1 MNHTSEGGPEDVG
14 AALETLVRLGLAEDV
29 GSGDATT
36 AATVGRD
43 VAGSAVVVAKEELVV
58 AGVDAA
64 RSVFLACDPEL
75 QVAAYGADGRWI
87 PSGGEVLRVTG
98 RLAPIL
104 TGERTALNFLGHLS
118 GIATLTRSFVDAVHG
133 TGARILDTRKTIPG
147 WRVLE
152 KGAVRAGGGFNH
164 RMGLYDF
171 VLVKDNHIAA
181 AGGITAAVARVRG
194 SGARGLPLEVEV
206 ASLEQLEEALA
217 LGVGRILL
225 DNMSSGLMA
234 EAVRRTHA
242 LGESRPE
249 LEASGNVTLE
259 NVRAVAE
266 TGVDWISVGAL
277 THSARCADLS
287 MRVVA
292 PSA

>member
-1 MNHTSEGGPEDVG
+1 MSDPALASPEVS
-14 AALETLVRLGLAEDV
+14 AALEKLVQLGLAEDV

-36 AATVGRD
+36 EATVRGD
-43 VAGSAVVVAKEELVV
+43 ALGSAVVVAKEELVV
-58 AGVDAA
+58 SGLDAA
-64 RSVFLACDPEL
+64 QEVFLACDPEL
-75 QVAAYGADGRWI
+75 HVAPHGPEGRRVAH
-87 PSGGEVLRVTG
+87 GDVVLRVSG

-118 GIATLTRSFVDAVHG
+118 GIATLTRRFVDAVHG

-147 WRVLE
+147 WRTLE
-152 KGAVRAGGGFNH
+152 KSAVRAGGGFNH

-181 AGGITAAVARVRG
+181 AGGITAAVARVRE
-194 SGARGLPLEVEV
+194 SSARALPMEVEV

-217 LGVGRILL
+217 LGLGRILL

-234 EAVRRTHA
+234 EAVRRAHA
-242 LGESRPE
+242 LGENRPE

-266 TGVDWISVGAL
+266 SGVDWISVGAL

-287 MRVVA
+287 MRVVE
-292 PSA
+292 PSV